1 MSQQP
6 VTKAIH
12 KTLSSSSW
20 RSKDPI
26 LASREAENKGSRVPA
41 WRKLAAPT
49 TPTVTSPQSAT
60 VPVSENND
68 GFQAVPNTKKSRNKT
83 PHTRPE
89 VIPQGSERYE
99 LRNRGTANPP
109 SAAAL
114 SRAASYA
121 SVRPRSIYKQS
132 CLPVDERDPVQVQ
145 AEANRGV
152 KLTKA
157 NFKIGMIIRAPLHE
171 QDFKEGRATSV
182 AGSEA
187 TVAEKYTTES
197 RFGTIFTKYRKMIV
211 VALHQDNYVAIP
223 LYTHNG
229 KGLQNKA
236 RPDEF
241 VSIKDHRNEDPK
253 WSKLSK
259 WDPLITERINPGID
273 PFDPKSTAHL
283 AYPVSRK
290 YTLPVVYEGQL
301 RATSL
306 SLLTQLFT
314 KFAVVN

>member
-1 MSQQP
+1 M
-6 VTKAIH
+6 
-12 KTLSSSSW
+12 
-20 RSKDPI
+20 
-26 LASREAENKGSRVPA
+26 E
-41 WRKLAAPT
+41 
-49 TPTVTSPQSAT
+49 
-60 VPVSENND
+60 
-68 GFQAVPNTKKSRNKT
+68 
-83 PHTRPE
+83 E
-89 VIPQGSERYE
+89 VGRTYNS
-99 LRNRGTANPP
+99 NVNPP

-121 SVRPRSIYKQS
+121 GARPRSIYKQS
-132 CLPVDERDPVQVQ
+132 CLPIDERDPVQVR

-152 KLTKA
+152 KLKKA

-171 QDFKEGRATSV
+171 QDFKGGRATSV

-197 RFGTIFTKYRKMIV
+197 KFGTIFTKYRKMIV
-211 VALHQDNYVAIP
+211 VAMHQDNYVAIP

-229 KGLQNKA
+229 QGLHNKA

-241 VSIKDHRNEDPK
+241 VSVKDHRNKDPK
-253 WSKLSK
+253 WSKLSD
-259 WDPLITERINPGID
+259 WDPLVTEHINPGID

-290 YTLPVVYEGQL
+290 YTLPVVHEGQL

-306 SLLTQLFT
+306 ALLTQLFT
-314 KFAVVN
+314 KFAVAN